1 MTHGSQHHLLTVNV
15 KLWYG
20 GPTLHDIIKY
30 EDQIRELNYWGTKF
44 ETGDKLGDQKY
55 NFA

>member
-1 MTHGSQHHLLTVNV
+1 MLNV
-15 KLWYG
+15 QLWPG
-20 GPTLHDIIKY
+20 GPTLHDFIKY

-55 NFA
+55 NFAFFFKKD